1 MWAAPERDETHG
13 VGQTGPRTA
22 GRKGSTQSARHLAR
36 LGLELLRGRAMM
48 KGIAALASRA
58 IHCMDP
64 ASATR
69 LAFVDRIGSR
79 WRLLAVAA
87 VVFLVGAPAM
97 AADPLQLS
105 SLTPSAGG
113 RVAADGAAGSRAGAY
128 AQHLARLINEYRS
141 IKGLGSLELV
151 SDLTGLAS
159 EHALQMAEERRL
171 SHDGFRDR
179 FDRTRARICVE
190 NVGVNFPH
198 AEAQLDGWR
207 ASAGH
212 HRNLLEPKV
221 ARMGI
226 AISHSFVTFFACS

>member
-1 MWAAPERDETHG
+1 VT
-13 VGQTGPRTA
+13 
-22 GRKGSTQSARHLAR
+22 
-36 LGLELLRGRAMM
+36 
-48 KGIAALASRA
+48 
-58 IHCMDP
+58 
-64 ASATR
+64 
-69 LAFVDRIGSR
+69 
-79 WRLLAVAA
+79 
-87 VVFLVGAPAM
+87 
-97 AADPLQLS
+97 
-105 SLTPSAGG
+105 
-113 RVAADGAAGSRAGAY
+113 ADGPAGSPAGAY

-141 IKGLGSLELV
+141 DRGLSPLQLA
-151 SDLTGLAS
+151 SDLTALAS
-159 EHALQMAEERRL
+159 EHALQMAEQRRL

-179 FDRTRARICVE
+179 FDRTRARVCVE

>member
-1 MWAAPERDETHG
+1 M
-13 VGQTGPRTA
+13 
-22 GRKGSTQSARHLAR
+22 
-36 LGLELLRGRAMM
+36 
-48 KGIAALASRA
+48 
-58 IHCMDP
+58 
-64 ASATR
+64 TR
-69 LAFVDRIGSR
+69 SAFVDPIPSR
-79 WRLLAVAA
+79 WRVVA
-87 VVFLVGAPAM
+87 VVFAGLLFGASAM

-105 SLTPSAGG
+105 SLAPSAGG
-113 RVAADGAAGSRAGAY
+113 RVAADGPASSPASAY

-141 IKGLGSLELV
+141 NRGLGPLELV

-226 AISHSFVTFFACS
+226 AISHRFVTFFACS